1 MRSNKTFRSYQ
12 KKIDAEGLVALPP
25 TPPSL
30 GRVNPYTLTC
40 VPEQYMAQ
48 EMCNM
53 VMHINPAAFFVVPVH
68 FKAQEMCD
76 KAVQV
81 DPWQLESIPDHFK
94 TLGI

>member
-1 MRSNKTFRSYQ
+1 
-12 KKIDAEGLVALPP
+12 
-25 TPPSL
+25 
-30 GRVNPYTLTC
+30 
-40 VPEQYMAQ
+40 MAQ

-53 VMHINPAAFFVVPVH
+53 VMHINPAAFFVVPVR

-76 KAVQV
+76 KAVEV